1 MATYAGAEDQAI
13 EWVTRAIS
21 RDPHAPDW
29 YYAHLGVAYHRRGD
43 CPRAIEALE
52 KVSWA
57 FAGFSA
63 VRIDCY
69 VELKRLDDARV
80 DLAKWLEALLGA
92 SVRPLSGLIPSKKQ
106 ILVDGSP

>member
-1 MATYAGAEDQAI
+1 M
-13 EWVTRAIS
+13 S

-29 YYAHLGVAYHRRGD
+29 YYAHLGVAYHRKGD

-69 VELKRLDDARV
+69 VGLKRLDDER
-80 DLAKWLEALLGA
+80 DELAKLLEAMPGGY
-92 SVRPLSGLIPSKKQ
+92 VGTLSGSLTYNNQ
-106 ILVDGSP
+106 ALVAGLLLSLCTTGRRVGK